1 VRPDPVRVVLV
12 GAGFFARLHLD
23 AWRRLDRARL
33 LAVCDR
39 DQATHAHVHAHVHA
53 HDESADDPIRVYT
66 DMDAML
72 DTEKP
77 HLVDIATP
85 PETHL
90 SLVADAAVRGLDI
103 ICQKPL
109 APTREEAEGLV
120 QVCENAGVMLAVHE
134 NIRWA
139 PWHREVARLIA
150 ASKLGKLHRISMRL
164 RPGDGQGPEAYL
176 SRQPYFQNMPRFLV
190 HETAIHWI
198 DTFRFLMGEISG
210 VFARLEKLNLA
221 IAGEDAGVI
230 IFDFDNGSTG
240 IFDGNRLNDHVSDNP
255 RRTMGE
261 MWVEGSAGV
270 LRLDG
275 AGRLWWKAH
284 GEEEVEHHYE
294 WRDRGFAGDA
304 VFALQSHV
312 VAHLR
317 DAGPLENS
325 GRSYLRNLD
334 IEDAVYRSSEEGRW
348 IDLSL
353 S

>member
-1 VRPDPVRVVLV
+1 MTPSPVRVALV

-23 AWRRLDRARL
+23 AWQRLDSARL

-39 DQATHAHVHAHVHA
+39 DPATHAHVHAHV
-53 HDESADDPIRVYT
+53 ESADDPIRVYT

-72 DTEKP
+72 DTENP

-90 SLVADAAVRGLDI
+90 SLVAEAAARGLAI

-109 APTREEAEGLV
+109 APTREDAERLV
-120 QVCENAGVMLAVHE
+120 QECENAGVMLAVHE

-139 PWHREVARLIA
+139 PWHRETARLIA
-150 ASKLGKLHRISMRL
+150 EGKFGNLHRISMRL
-164 RPGDGQGPEAYL
+164 RPGDGQGAEAYL
-176 SRQPYFQNMPRFLV
+176 SRQPYFQSMRRFLV

-198 DTFRFLMGEISG
+198 DTFRFLMGEVTG
-210 VFARLEKLNLA
+210 VFARLEKLNPV

-230 IFDFDNGSTG
+230 IFSFDNGSTG

-284 GEEEVEHHYE
+284 GEEEVEHPYR

-312 VAHLR
+312 VTHLR

-334 IEDAVYRSSEEGRW
+334 IEDAVYRSSEEERW
-348 IDLSL
+348 IDLSPC
-353 S
+353 